1 MAVRGSI
8 AKEIIKNKILETFEG
23 SFPYDKE
30 IRIPIEEEG
39 TIVQIKVTLTAAKV
53 NVGVGADVA
62 VPGAAVQPMSTVET
76 APSAEI
82 TPEEKKNVENLIET
96 LGL

>member
-1 MAVRGSI
+1 MARGSV
-8 AKEIIKNKILETFEG
+8 AKEIIKAKILETFEG

-30 IRIPIEEEG
+30 IRIPIEEDG
-39 TIVQIKVTLTAAKV
+39 SIVQIKVTLTAAKV
-53 NVGVGADVA
+53 NVGVGADIA
-62 VPGAAVQPMSTVET
+62 IPGAAFQSTPVAQT
-76 APSAEI
+76 AASPEI

>member
-1 MAVRGSI
+1 MAARGSE

-30 IRIPIEEEG
+30 IRIPIEENGE
-39 TIVQIKVTLTAAKV
+39 IVQIKVTLTAAKV
-53 NVGVGADVA
+53 NVGVGADIA
-62 VPGAAVQPMSTVET
+62 VPGAAVQSTPGAQT
-76 APSAEI
+76 AASAEI
-82 TPEEKKNVENLIET
+82 TPEEKKNVTNLIET

>member
-1 MAVRGSI
+1 MAVRGSV

-39 TIVQIKVTLTAAKV
+39 TTVQIKVTLTAAKI
-53 NVGVGADVA
+53 NVGIGADNAIPSAETQSSQTVQT
-62 VPGAAVQPMSTVET
+62 GA
-76 APSAEI
+76 SAEI
-82 TPEEKKNVENLIET
+82 TAEEKQNVENLIEA

>member
-1 MAVRGSI
+1 MARGSV
-8 AKEIIKNKILETFEG
+8 AKEIIKTKILETFEG

-30 IRIPIEEEG
+30 IRIPIEENGE
-39 TIVQIKVTLTAAKV
+39 IIQIKVALTAAKV

-62 VPGAAVQPMSTVET
+62 IPGAASQSTPIVQT
-76 APSAEI
+76 ATSAEI
-82 TPEEKKNVENLIET
+82 TPEEKKNVENLIEV